1 MPCNCNISVTY
12 TQTLGPRPFYVG
24 PIALFSEIEYNNKPL
39 YYWTDPMSGQKYSMY
54 WSGESWIIEWITEG
68 TVIVAVLNEDTECP
82 VGNTGMSNW
91 EIQEIP
97 SPPEYLITELQ
108 TIAACDNTT
117 ECTSWESVANVE
129 IPEPWF
135 SLVFVLNSLPS
146 FVQPGTNI
154 TSFSSI
160 NPLTLSIIG
169 VTVGSLIY
177 QDNYNP
183 NIVYNIPGPNR
194 TFLGIILVS
203 PTGSLISPT
212 SYGIYEDNSGGI
224 CFDNPTNTT
233 AEINQECFDK
243 LVWEKQCEFAQC
255 VLNYLRQLQFGTT
268 PCDMLENL
276 KDQRRALEILNCYDT
291 RDIEFNT
298 TDYNTLTYNQIKK
311 LLNN

>member
-12 TQTLGPRPFYVG
+12 TQTLGQNSFYVG
-24 PIALFSEIEYNNKPL
+24 PITLFSETEYNDKPL
-39 YYWTDPMSGQKYSMY
+39 YYWTDAMSGIKYSMY
-54 WSGESWIIEWITEG
+54 WALEFWVIEIVEG
-68 TVIVAVLNEDTECP
+68 GYGIVAILNEDTDCP
-82 VGNTGMSNW
+82 VGNTGTSNW
-91 EIQEIP
+91 EIQEVA

-108 TIAACDNTT
+108 TIGACDNTT
-117 ECTSWESVANVE
+117 ECTSWESITNIE

-135 SLVFVLNSLPS
+135 SLVFLLDSLPS

-160 NPLTLSIIG
+160 NPLVLSIVG

-177 QDNYNP
+177 LDDYDSS
-183 NIVYNIPGPNR
+183 IVYNTPGPNR
-194 TFLGIILVS
+194 TFLGIILVG

-212 SYGIYEDNSGGI
+212 SYGIYESNSGGI
-224 CFDNPTNTT
+224 CFDNPTSTT

-255 VLNYLRQLQFGTT
+255 VLNYLRQLQFGSA

-298 TDYNTLTYNQIKK
+298 TDYNTLTYSQIKK
-311 LLNN
+311 LLNS